1 MRGKPPQLRVMSPGT
16 LKAAVIGAC
25 LIASS
30 ACSDA
35 TAPGLSGHA
44 HNLSELEQRLDT
56 LRGDFGIPG
65 LAVGISEGDNI
76 VWARG
81 LGYANIE
88 DKKAPTPATDFHLAS
103 LTKGFAGVILVKLVS
118 QGVISL
124 DDPVKK
130 FGVNIPG
137 DVGITVRHL
146 ANMTSE
152 GTPGRNFI
160 YNGDRFVL
168 LQQVIESATGKSF
181 ALLLNERI
189 LQPLSLS
196 RTAPNVASSSFATTG
211 LDHDA
216 FLANLAL
223 GYTAN
228 GSSFTRTTYPTSFG
242 TAAGLIST
250 VDDMLTYA
258 IALNSDRLLSTAERT
273 MLFQPAKSTNG
284 STLPYAIGWFS
295 QNIRG
300 VEIQWGYGYWIA
312 NSSLIIRVPSKQRTF
327 VALANSDGL
336 SARFSL
342 GSGDLESSP
351 VAREFLEAFVFGDA
365 ILQ

>member
-1 MRGKPPQLRVMSPGT
+1 MESAQLRVMST
-16 LKAAVIGAC
+16 SILKLAAVTACLVVVGAC
-25 LIASS
+25 GNT
-30 ACSDA
+30 SD
-35 TAPGLSGHA
+35 PGLSGSA
-44 HNLSELEQRLDT
+44 RNLTELEERLNT
-56 LRGDFGIPG
+56 LRENLGIPG

-81 LGYANIE
+81 LGYANLE
-88 DKKAPTPATDFHLAS
+88 DKKVPTPTTDFHLAS
-103 LTKGFAGVILVKLVS
+103 LTKGFAGVVLVKLVS

-124 DDPVKK
+124 DDPIKK
-130 FGVNIPG
+130 FGVNIAG
-137 DVGITVRHL
+137 DAGITVRHL

-152 GTPGRNFI
+152 GTPGRNFS
-160 YNGDRFVL
+160 YNGDRFAL

-181 ALLLNERI
+181 ALLLKEQI

-216 FLANLAL
+216 FVANLAV
-223 GYTAN
+223 GYTES
-228 GSSFTRTTYPTSFG
+228 GSSFNRTTYPTSFG

-250 VDDMLTYA
+250 VDDMLRFS
-258 IALNSDRLLSTAERT
+258 IALNSNQLLTAAEKT
-273 MLFQPAKSTNG
+273 MLFTPAKSTNG

-300 VEIQWGYGYWIA
+300 VEVQWGYGYWTAI
-312 NSSLIIRVPSKQRTF
+312 SSLIIRVPSKQRTF

-336 SARFSL
+336 SAKFSL
-342 GSGDLESSP
+342 GSGDLESSS
-351 VAREFLEAFVFGDA
+351 VAREFLQAFVFGDA
-365 ILQ
+365 VLQ

>member
-1 MRGKPPQLRVMSPGT
+1 MS
-16 LKAAVIGAC
+16 IGALRAVAVMVC
-25 LIASS
+25 LVASAGCGS
-30 ACSDA
+30 TTD
-35 TAPGLSGHA
+35 PGLSGSA
-44 HNLSELEQRLDT
+44 RNLAELEERLNT
-56 LRGDFGIPG
+56 IRGNIGVPG

-81 LGYANIE
+81 LGFANLE
-88 DKKAPTPATDFHLAS
+88 THAVPTLTTDFHLAS

-124 DDPVKK
+124 DDPIKK
-130 FGVNIPG
+130 FGINIAG
-137 DVGITVRHL
+137 DAGITVRHL

-152 GTPGRNFI
+152 GTPGRSFS
-160 YNGDRFVL
+160 YNGDRFAL
-168 LQQVIESATGKSF
+168 LQQVIETASGKSF
-181 ALLLNERI
+181 ALLLKEQI

-196 RTAPNVASSSFATTG
+196 RTAPNVASSSFATVG
-211 LDHDA
+211 LDRDA
-216 FLANLAL
+216 FLANLAV
-223 GYTAN
+223 GYTES
-228 GSSFTRTTYPTSFG
+228 GSSFNRTAYPSLFG

-250 VDDMLTYA
+250 VEDMLKFS
-258 IALNSDRLLSTAERT
+258 ISLNSNQLLSAAEKT

-300 VEIQWGYGYWIA
+300 VEIQWGYGYWTA
-312 NSSLIIRVPSKQRTF
+312 NSSLIIRVPSKRRTF

-336 SARFSL
+336 SADFSL

-351 VAREFLEAFVFGDA
+351 VAREFLQAFVFGDA
-365 ILQ
+365 ALQ

>member
-1 MRGKPPQLRVMSPGT
+1 MSTTPV
-16 LKAAVIGAC
+16 KVAAVIAC
-25 LIASS
+25 LIVSS
-30 ACSDA
+30 ACSDSS
-35 TAPGLSGHA
+35 APGLTGSA
-44 HNLSELEQRLDT
+44 KNLSELEARLDT
-56 LRGDFGIPG
+56 LRGSLGIPG

-81 LGYANIE
+81 LGYANLE
-88 DKKAPTPATDFHLAS
+88 ARTVPTPTTDFHLAS

-124 DDPVKK
+124 DDPIKK

-137 DVGITVRHL
+137 DAGITVRHL

-152 GTPGRNFI
+152 GIPGKNFS
-160 YNGDRFVL
+160 YNGDRFAL

-181 ALLLNERI
+181 AVLLKEQI

-216 FLANLAL
+216 FLANLAV
-223 GYTAN
+223 GYTEN
-228 GSSFTRTTYPTSFG
+228 GSSFTRTTYPALFG

-250 VDDMLTYA
+250 VEDMLKFS
-258 IALNSDRLLSTAERT
+258 IALNSGGLLTASEKT
-273 MLFQPAKSTNG
+273 MLFTPAKSTSG

-300 VEIQWGYGYWIA
+300 VEIQWGYGYWTA

-336 SARFSL
+336 SAKFSL
-342 GSGDLESSP
+342 GAGDLESSS

-365 ILQ
+365 VLQ